1 MNAFK
6 SNIFEYMN
14 GPRQY
19 NIPIYQRVY
28 SWENEQCQRLWN
40 DIVLMQKEEREGH
53 FVGSIVRIDEVS
65 AAGFPK
71 AMIIDGQQ
79 RLTTLTLLLI
89 AVRDYISRNGLSPDI
104 SAEEI
109 TDTMLINPYKRDLD
123 RYKLL
128 LTKLLNVNQNMNHVA
143 ICF

>member
-14 GPRQY
+14 GTRQY
-19 NIPIYQRVY
+19 SIPIYQRLY
-28 SWENEQCQRLWN
+28 SWEVEHCRRLWT
-40 DIVLMQKEEREGH
+40 DIVSMQKNNREGH

-79 RLTTLTLLLI
+79 RLKSAPLK
-89 AVRDYISRNGLSPDI
+89 SRTRFLSTRI
-104 SAEEI
+104 SATV
-109 TDTMLINPYKRDLD
+109 TDINFCSQKQTRRLC
-123 RYKLL
+123 
-128 LTKLLNVNQNMNHVA
+128 
-143 ICF
+143 IS